1 MTRASP
7 QQTGVDLEQLYQFAD
22 GNNVTAIGGYH
33 RTIGTGYFLVR
44 VADIVVYTNSCLY
57 WYLYRAADIASCH
70 LYTGWR

>member
-44 VADIVVYTNSCLY
+44 VARSAEIVDYITAAYTDIC
-57 WYLYRAADIASCH
+57 
-70 LYTGWR
+70 TGRWT